1 MVNLKEVKKME
12 INFKL
17 MKTEKKITSIKVSSS
32 KPIKDRKGIMGT
44 GKDLAFLSDSLIDDD
59 LKK

>member
-1 MVNLKEVKKME
+1 
-12 INFKL
+12 
-17 MKTEKKITSIKVSSS
+17 MKTDKKITLIKISSP

-44 GKDLAFLSDSLIDDD
+44 GKDLAFVSDSLFDDD